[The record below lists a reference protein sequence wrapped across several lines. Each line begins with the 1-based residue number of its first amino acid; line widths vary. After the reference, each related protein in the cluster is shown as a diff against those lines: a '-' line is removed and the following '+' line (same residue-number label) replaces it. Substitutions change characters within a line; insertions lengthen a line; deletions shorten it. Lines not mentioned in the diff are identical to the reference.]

1 MGKLTE
7 QEQTRKLIYLC
18 RAGHE
23 FNTREELE
31 EHLRELGIKFTRV
44 EKEKV

>member
-1 MGKLTE
+1 MIQSK
-7 QEQTRKLIYLC
+7 EQTPKLIYLC

-31 EHLRELGIKFTRV
+31 EHLRGLGIKFIRV
-44 EKEKV
+44 EKDAKK